1 LSLLSVSAFGAYLH
15 YYKNGNSLFYEN
27 QNSDEFPEDS
37 FEQYM
42 QFIAKFGKTDMKNL
56 DEFNQKFEIFRRNYK
71 RIVEHNAIKDSGFS
85 LEINKFADLS
95 DEEFI
100 SKYTGAIVPKHKTD
114 KMKNWTVP
122 TE

>member
-1 LSLLSVSAFGAYLH
+1 
-15 YYKNGNSLFYEN
+15 
-27 QNSDEFPEDS
+27 
-37 FEQYM
+37 M
-42 QFIAKFGKTDMKNL
+42 QFIAKFGKIDMKNL
-56 DEFNQKFEIFRRNYK
+56 DEFNDKFDIFRRNYK